1 MGARDYSPHPPNCH
15 RCDDLMVLHSQE
27 IVSGQTMNI
36 FRCARCNIFE
46 ANEAENPH
54 NWTAAKKPVP
64 REGIDDGHKGAFGNR
79 H

>member
-1 MGARDYSPHPPNCH
+1 MAF
-15 RCDDLMVLHSQE
+15 HSRE

-46 ANEAENPH
+46 ADDAENPH

-64 REGIDDGHKGAFGNR
+64 GIYDGHKGAFGNR